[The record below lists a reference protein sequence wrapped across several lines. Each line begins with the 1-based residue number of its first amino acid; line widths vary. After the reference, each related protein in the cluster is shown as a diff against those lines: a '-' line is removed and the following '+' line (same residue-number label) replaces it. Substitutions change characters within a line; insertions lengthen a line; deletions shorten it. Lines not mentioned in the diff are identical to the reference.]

1 MDSDTGA
8 GGTPSAA
15 SESPEP
21 AADIS
26 EPVTAEPASESPEA
40 AASESAEPA
49 AQPPEAAASESAEPA
64 VQLLRTPRDGTPR
77 PLTTEAELAEAA
89 AGLAAG
95 HGPVAID
102 AERASGYR
110 YSQRAYL
117 VQLRRAG
124 YGTVL
129 IDPIPL
135 PDLSSI
141 DRALGDA
148 EWILHAAS
156 QDLTCLAELGMRPR
170 RLFDTELA
178 GRLLGSERVALGTMV
193 EQYLGIS
200 LEKGH
205 SAADWSTR
213 PLPSDWLNYAAL
225 DVELLI
231 ELREVLV
238 TELKRTGKLE
248 WAEQEF
254 AAVLNA
260 GPAVPRSDPWRRTSG
275 IHNLRSRRQLA
286 MVRALWQARDRL
298 AAERDVAP
306 GRTLPDAAI
315 LAAVKANPKSV
326 SDLGNVTIFNGP
338 RQRRLANYWFS
349 ALNEGRETPDD
360 QLPSLAQTTADPD
373 AMPSPARWREKDP
386 AAARRLVACKQVVNE
401 IAAQHQLL
409 SQNLLAG
416 DVIRRLAWRS
426 VSPATEDN
434 VRARLA
440 ELGARPWQV
449 DLLASRLLSAL
460 VAPPPALA
468 DPALADPAL
477 SDPGLSD
484 PALSDPGLS
493 DPPAEDPPG

>member
-1 MDSDTGA
+1 MDSDNGA
-8 GGTPSAA
+8 DSAVDSDPSGI
-15 SESPEP
+15 P
-21 AADIS
+21 
-26 EPVTAEPASESPEA
+26 AEP
-40 AASESAEPA
+40 PA
-49 AQPPEAAASESAEPA
+49 
-64 VQLLRTPRDGTPR
+64 QLLRTPRDGTPD
-77 PLTTEAELAEAA
+77 PLTTPAELAEAA
-89 AGLAAG
+89 AGLAAA

-135 PDLSSI
+135 PDLS
-141 DRALGDA
+141 ALDEALADA

-156 QDLTCLAELGMRPR
+156 QDLPCLAELGMRPR

-213 PLPSDWLNYAAL
+213 PLPADWLNYAAL

-231 ELREVLV
+231 ELREVLAA
-238 TELKRTGKLE
+238 ELDRTGKLG

-260 GPAVPRSDPWRRTSG
+260 GPAAPRSDPWRRTSG

-286 MVRALWQARDRL
+286 MVRSLWQARDRL

-315 LAAVKANPKSV
+315 LAAVKANPRSQA
-326 SDLGNVTIFNGP
+326 DLGKVAVFNGP
-338 RQRRLANYWFS
+338 RQRRLADYWFS
-349 ALNEGRETPDD
+349 ALTEGRETPED
-360 QLPSLAQTTADPD
+360 QLPPLAQLSTDPD
-373 AMPSPARWREKDP
+373 SMPAPARWRERDP
-386 AAARRLVACKQVVNE
+386 AAAVRLAAGKQVVGAVATE
-401 IAAQHQLL
+401 HSLL

-416 DVIRRLAWRS
+416 DVLRRLAWRP
-426 VSPATEDN
+426 VTPLTEDG

-449 DLLASRLLSAL
+449 DLLAARLTEALSNPPPEPPATAEP
-460 VAPPPALA
+460 APPA
-468 DPALADPAL
+468 
-477 SDPGLSD
+477 G
-484 PALSDPGLS
+484 
-493 DPPAEDPPG
+493 

>member
-1 MDSDTGA
+1 MTADGTDSERGDSPPDLDG
-8 GGTPSAA
+8 
-15 SESPEP
+15 SPEP
-21 AADIS
+21 G
-26 EPVTAEPASESPEA
+26 
-40 AASESAEPA
+40 SAEP
-49 AQPPEAAASESAEPA
+49 PA
-64 VQLLRTPRDGTPR
+64 LLLRTPREGTPR
-77 PLTTEAELAEAA
+77 PVTTPAELAEAA

-135 PDLSSI
+135 PDLSPI
-141 DRALGDA
+141 DQALADA

-156 QDLTCLAELGMRPR
+156 QDLPCLAEVGMRPR

-213 PLPSDWLNYAAL
+213 PLPPDWLNYAAL
-225 DVELLI
+225 DVELLV

-238 TELKRTGKLE
+238 AELERTGKLG

-260 GPAVPRSDPWRRTSG
+260 DPAAPRSDPWRRTSG
-275 IHNLRSRRQLA
+275 IHNLRNRRQLA
-286 MVRALWQARDRL
+286 MVRSLWQARDRL

-315 LAAVKANPKSV
+315 LAAVKANPKDV
-326 SDLGNVTIFNGP
+326 ADLGKVTIFNGP
-338 RQRRLANYWFS
+338 RQRRLVGYWFS
-349 ALNEGRETPDD
+349 ALAEGRDTPED
-360 QLPSLAQTTADPD
+360 QLPPLAQVSADPD

-386 AAARRLVACKQVVNE
+386 AAARRLAACKQVVTDL
-401 IAAQHQLL
+401 AAEHQLL

-426 VSPATEDN
+426 VSPVTEEN

-449 DLLASRLLSAL
+449 DLLADRLRAALLAPPSAL
-460 VAPPPALA
+460 AASEVSASGPAASEVPASGPAASEVPASGPAASEAPPSGPPESAADEPA
-468 DPALADPAL
+468 
-477 SDPGLSD
+477 G
-484 PALSDPGLS
+484 
-493 DPPAEDPPG
+493 

>member
-1 MDSDTGA
+1 MTADGTDSDLGSGGDKASPATGS
-8 GGTPSAA
+8 SASPA
-15 SESPEP
+15 PEP
-21 AADIS
+21 AVSAAPEPAVSDS
-26 EPVTAEPASESPEA
+26 EPAVSAAPEEQA
-40 AASESAEPA
+40 SAEP
-49 AQPPEAAASESAEPA
+49 PGH
-64 VQLLRTPRDGTPR
+64 LLRTPREGTPR
-77 PLTTEAELAEAA
+77 PVTTAAELAEVA

-135 PDLSSI
+135 PDLSSL
-141 DRALGDA
+141 DQALADA

-156 QDLTCLAELGMRPR
+156 QDLPCLAEVGMRPR

-213 PLPSDWLNYAAL
+213 PLPPDWLNYAAL

-238 TELKRTGKLE
+238 AELERTGKLG

-275 IHNLRSRRQLA
+275 IHNLRNRRQLA
-286 MVRALWQARDRL
+286 MVRSLWHARDRL
-298 AAERDVAP
+298 AAQRDVAP
-306 GRTLPDAAI
+306 GRTLPDTAI
-315 LAAVKANPKSV
+315 LAAVKANPRSV
-326 SDLGNVTIFNGP
+326 AELVAVAVFNGP

-349 ALNEGRETPDD
+349 ALAEGRDTPDD
-360 QLPSLAQTTADPD
+360 ELPPLAQTTLDPD

-386 AAARRLVACKQVVNE
+386 AAAHRLAACKQVVTE

-416 DVIRRLAWRS
+416 DVLRRLAWRS
-426 VSPATEDN
+426 VSPLTEGN
-434 VRARLA
+434 VRVRLA
-440 ELGARPWQV
+440 ELGARPWQI
-449 DLLASRLLSAL
+449 DLLASRLTTAL
-460 VAPPPALA
+460 LAPPPESAGSEPVESVA
-468 DPALADPAL
+468 AG
-477 SDPGLSD
+477 SE
-484 PALSDPGLS
+484 
-493 DPPAEDPPG
+493 PAESEPAETEPAETEQP

>member
-1 MDSDTGA
+1 MASERTASGDPA
-8 GGTPSAA
+8 GEPEVSAA
-15 SESPEP
+15 DRNRPAEPGQAAGSEEQPDQP
-21 AADIS
+21 AA
-26 EPVTAEPASESPEA
+26 P
-40 AASESAEPA
+40 
-49 AQPPEAAASESAEPA
+49 
-64 VQLLRTPRDGTPR
+64 LLRAPADGTPD
-77 PLTTEAELAEAA
+77 PLTTPAELAAAA

-95 HGPVAID
+95 HGPVAVD

-129 IDPIPL
+129 IDPIAL
-135 PDLSSI
+135 PDLSSV
-141 DRALGDA
+141 DQALAGA

-213 PLPSDWLNYAAL
+213 PLPADWLNYAAL

-238 TELKRTGKLE
+238 GELARTGKLA

-254 AAVLNA
+254 EAILQA
-260 GPAVPRSDPWRRTSG
+260 GPPAPRGDPWRRTSG
-275 IHNLRSRRQLA
+275 IHNLRNRRQLA
-286 MVRALWQARDRL
+286 MVRSLWQARDRL

-315 LAAVKANPKSV
+315 LAAVKANPKSQAE
-326 SDLGNVTIFNGP
+326 LGNVAVFNGP
-338 RQRRLANYWFS
+338 RQRRLAGYWFK
-349 ALNEGRETPDD
+349 ALSEGRETPED
-360 QLPSLAQTTADPD
+360 QLPPLSQLSADPD
-373 AMPSPARWREKDP
+373 AMPSPARWRDRDP
-386 AAARRLVACKQVVNE
+386 AAAVRLAACKQVVTE
-401 IAAQHQLL
+401 VGAQHRLL

-416 DVIRRLAWRS
+416 DVLRRLAWRS
-426 VSPATEDN
+426 VTPLTEAA

-440 ELGARPWQV
+440 ELGARPWQI
-449 DLLASRLLSAL
+449 DLLAERLTEAL
-460 VAPPPALA
+460 GTQAPEPPPP
-468 DPALADPAL
+468 D
-477 SDPGLSD
+477 
-484 PALSDPGLS
+484 
-493 DPPAEDPPG
+493 

>member
-1 MDSDTGA
+1 MDSEATGDPTA
-8 GGTPSAA
+8 EPFRTAEPSGAAEPSVAAEPSA
-15 SESPEP
+15 SIEP
-21 AADIS
+21 SGTA
-26 EPVTAEPASESPEA
+26 EPVT
-40 AASESAEPA
+40 
-49 AQPPEAAASESAEPA
+49 
-64 VQLLRTPRDGTPR
+64 QLLRTPREGTPQ
-77 PLTTEAELAEAA
+77 PLTTQAELADAA

-124 YGTVL
+124 FGTVL

-141 DRALGDA
+141 DQALAHA

-156 QDLTCLAELGMRPR
+156 QDLPCLAELGMRPR

-213 PLPSDWLNYAAL
+213 PLPLDWLNYAAL

-231 ELREVLV
+231 ELREVLLA
-238 TELKRTGKLE
+238 ELEGAGKLA
-248 WAEQEF
+248 WVEQEC
-254 AAVLNA
+254 AAILNA
-260 GPAVPRSDPWRRTSG
+260 GPPVPRSDPWRRTSG
-275 IHNLRSRRQLA
+275 IHSLRNRRQLA
-286 MVRALWQARDRL
+286 MVRSLWQARDRL

-315 LAAVKANPKSV
+315 IAAVKANPRTPTELSTV
-326 SDLGNVTIFNGP
+326 GIFNGP
-338 RQRRLANYWFS
+338 RQRRLASYWFS
-349 ALNEGRETPDD
+349 ALAAGREVPETE
-360 QLPSLAQTTADPD
+360 LPPLSQVSNDPD
-373 AMPSPARWREKDP
+373 AMPAPARWREKDP
-386 AAARRLVACKQVVNE
+386 AAALRLARCKDVVTE
-401 IAAQHQLL
+401 TAAERDVL

-416 DVIRRLAWRS
+416 DVLRRLAWRS
-426 VSPATEDN
+426 VAPLTEQN

-440 ELGARPWQV
+440 ELGARSWQI
-449 DLLASRLLSAL
+449 DLLAGRLTTAL
-460 VAPPPALA
+460 LPPETNVDQPGQDQPAAPADHGSDQLIQPAQSPP
-468 DPALADPAL
+468 D
-477 SDPGLSD
+477 
-484 PALSDPGLS
+484 
-493 DPPAEDPPG
+493 

>member
-1 MDSDTGA
+1 M
-8 GGTPSAA
+8 
-15 SESPEP
+15 
-21 AADIS
+21 
-26 EPVTAEPASESPEA
+26 
-40 AASESAEPA
+40 
-49 AQPPEAAASESAEPA
+49 A
-64 VQLLRTPRDGTPR
+64 V
-77 PLTTEAELAEAA
+77 
-89 AGLAAG
+89 
-95 HGPVAID
+95 D

-129 IDPIPL
+129 IDPIAL
-135 PDLSSI
+135 PDLTSI
-141 DRALGDA
+141 DQALAGA

-156 QDLTCLAELGMRPR
+156 QDLACLAELGMRPR

-213 PLPSDWLNYAAL
+213 PLPADWLNYAAL

-238 TELKRTGKLE
+238 GELDRTGKLA

-254 AAVLNA
+254 AAIVDA
-260 GPAVPRSDPWRRTSG
+260 DPPAPRSDPWRRTSG
-275 IHNLRSRRQLA
+275 IHNLRNRRQLA

-315 LAAVKANPKSV
+315 LAAVKANPKSQA
-326 SDLGNVTIFNGP
+326 DLGTLAVFNGP
-338 RQRRLANYWFS
+338 RQRRLAGYWYQ
-349 ALNEGRETPDD
+349 ALVEGRDVPEA
-360 QLPSLAQTTADPD
+360 QLPPLSQLSADPD
-373 AMPSPARWREKDP
+373 AMPSPARWRDRDP
-386 AAARRLVACKQVVNE
+386 AAAARLAAGKQVVTE
-401 IAAQHQLL
+401 VAAKHQLL

-416 DVIRRLAWRS
+416 DALRRLAWRP
-426 VSPATEDN
+426 VTPLTAEA
-434 VRARLA
+434 VRARLV
-440 ELGARPWQV
+440 ELGARPWQI
-449 DLLASRLLSAL
+449 DLLADRLTA
-460 VAPPPALA
+460 ALA
-468 DPALADPAL
+468 AARARAAPGAR
-477 SDPGLSD
+477 SDRRASRRSG
-484 PALSDPGLS
+484 
-493 DPPAEDPPG
+493 